1 MLYKKRHKPDMI
13 EQIEI
18 GSERVELADFI
29 ASKDSDIEEMGL
41 VYTSTDG
48 TVHWKVLKGTTVST
62 LIALLEILKFDI
74 LSDWTSE
81 DSKNED

>member
-18 GSERVELADFI
+18 GSEKAELAEFI
-29 ASKDSDIEEMGL
+29 GSKDSDIEEMGL
-41 VYTSTDG
+41 VYTSSDG
-48 TVHWKVLKGTTVST
+48 TVHWKVIKGTTVST

-74 LSDWTSE
+74 LSDWTGG
-81 DSKNED
+81 DSKDED